1 MCLNCIFKKTEFE
14 ISVFEI
20 SIVDLCSFDVGVTSF
35 HLTDFGRFDVVW
47 NAYTPFLDFD
57 VI

>member
-1 MCLNCIFKKTEFE
+1 MFRV
-14 ISVFEI
+14 SR
-20 SIVDLCSFDVGVTSF
+20 VDLCCFDVGVTSL

-47 NAYTPFLDFD
+47 NAYTPFLDQSFD